1 MNGANRDFVMRKG
14 SAKIVSPRR
23 PELDGAQVAA
33 LINPSTHSW
42 DQIHQ
47 NMVDQNFLSFEANR
61 IKAIPL
67 CWTDQCDRIIWPDSP
82 DGEYSVKAGY
92 QKLCEEADASNAS
105 SSDPTHQKSF
115 WKKVWKLQF
124 PNKIKNLLWRVC
136 SNALPT
142 KENLKKR
149 KIIEDARCS
158 ACLSEQES
166 TFHAIWDCEKISHVW
181 APCFSWV
188 RTEHPQ
194 IHDIQELINM
204 LGQQVQKLELFGVVA
219 WALQA
224 TDWRHS
230 SIGEIVKD
238 TVSMIMKK
246 STTIFDFFKR
256 KVSND
261 LEDNI
266 SGATLPTTNVE
277 ENPDIPIEENL
288 NVPIIMKK
296 STTIFDF
303 FKRKVSNDLE
313 DNISGATLPTTNVE
327 ENPDIP
333 IEENLNVPI
342 VYTFAPSNFKS

>member
-1 MNGANRDFVMRKG
+1 
-14 SAKIVSPRR
+14 
-23 PELDGAQVAA
+23 
-33 LINPSTHSW
+33 
-42 DQIHQ
+42 
-47 NMVDQNFLSFEANR
+47 MVDQNFLSFEANR

-124 PNKIKNLLWRVC
+124 PNKIKNFLWRVC

-219 WALQA
+219 WFIWNHRNRL
-224 TDWRHS
+224 RLNEKGLS
-230 SIGEIVKD
+230 SEKIFEVAKIYLSDYQEKCP
-238 TVSMIMKK
+238 TPRMK
-246 STTIFDFFKR
+246 
-256 KVSND
+256 
-261 LEDNI
+261 
-266 SGATLPTTNVE
+266 LP
-277 ENPDIPIEENL
+277 
-288 NVPIIMKK
+288 K
-296 STTIFDF
+296 
-303 FKRKVSNDLE
+303 
-313 DNISGATLPTTNVE
+313 G
-327 ENPDIP
+327 
-333 IEENLNVPI
+333 
-342 VYTFAPSNFKS
+342 NFKWQPPEDGMYKTNYDGAVFTESGEAGIGVNC